1 VKSDNL
7 ALRLERVVYSHQS
20 VRWVASTAILV
31 GLGAALYR
39 LVRR

>member
-1 VKSDNL
+1 MKADHL
-7 ALRLERVVYSHQS
+7 DLRMERVVCNYQS

-39 LVRR
+39 FVRR